1 MATRDVEQLLT
12 LAARYGSAKAL
23 ALSTVS
29 LYAAR
34 QGQLMARLQAGCG
47 ITVARRD
54 RILQWFS
61 DHWPEE
67 VSWPE
72 DILRP
77 VPGRLAG
84 ERVRREPFMIPPVL
98 EESD

>member
-1 MATRDVEQLLT
+1 MAIRDIEHLLR
-12 LAARYGSAKAL
+12 LAARYGSQKAL

-29 LYAAR
+29 LYAAG
-34 QGQLMARLQAGCG
+34 QGQLLARLQAGCG

-67 VSWPE
+67 VSWPD
-72 DILRP
+72 DIDRP
-77 VPGRLAG
+77 VPGGVARSK
-84 ERVRREPFMIPPVL
+84 REIRASMSGDL
-98 EESD
+98 NG